1 VGLLILSFCF
11 DFLVDDKLYFFNQ
24 NFQLLFLFFIC
35 CVAFCTFDFLA
46 DNAITKYEYDLLFIF
61 VVFSGICLC
70 FCNELLLV
78 YIAIELQSLTL
89 YIFATFNRNSEFST
103 EAGLKYFVFGGIM
116 SCFLLFGMCLIYL
129 IFGSITFETISS
141 ITNIHS
147 EPLFFSG
154 FLFVLVVLMF
164 KVGSAPF
171 HFWLCDVYEGSILP
185 VTLLFASAPKIV
197 LFGLFLKLCF
207 FTVCSY
213 SAVWSP
219 VIGFSAIA
227 SIVVG
232 SLSAIYQ
239 KRLKRLLAY
248 STIAHTGFILLAF
261 LSYSLIATKSLIFY
275 IIIYSCMTI
284 TMFSLIISAYA
295 PAGVQPKY
303 LINFSGI
310 GSRNQIFAATFGL
323 TILAIAGIPPLAG
336 FFSKFFILVSVIG
349 AEYYFIALTIIFFSS
364 IACFYYIRMVKILF
378 FVKNS
383 KNTLWITSVEKKN
396 TEIVI
401 GIFLFFICCY
411 FLYPNLIVNFS
422 IVVGLS
428 LA

>member
-1 VGLLILSFCF
+1 MTLLTFFDNIWFHNILLYLVIFYLLAAISFASHFACCDKFDRPVLLNSFNPFSFFFVGLLILSFCF

-171 HFWLCDVYEGSILP
+171 HF
-185 VTLLFASAPKIV
+185 
-197 LFGLFLKLCF
+197 
-207 FTVCSY
+207 
-213 SAVWSP
+213 
-219 VIGFSAIA
+219 
-227 SIVVG
+227 
-232 SLSAIYQ
+232 
-239 KRLKRLLAY
+239 
-248 STIAHTGFILLAF
+248 
-261 LSYSLIATKSLIFY
+261 
-275 IIIYSCMTI
+275 
-284 TMFSLIISAYA
+284 
-295 PAGVQPKY
+295 
-303 LINFSGI
+303 
-310 GSRNQIFAATFGL
+310 
-323 TILAIAGIPPLAG
+323 
-336 FFSKFFILVSVIG
+336 
-349 AEYYFIALTIIFFSS
+349 
-364 IACFYYIRMVKILF
+364 
-378 FVKNS
+378 
-383 KNTLWITSVEKKN
+383 
-396 TEIVI
+396 
-401 GIFLFFICCY
+401 
-411 FLYPNLIVNFS
+411 
-422 IVVGLS
+422 
-428 LA
+428 